1 MDMKDCAAA
10 LSEWRKLAVDKH
22 VNLFTE
28 VARKGMREGGREKEK
43 GRGEVVTHLFM
54 KFGNCHNL

>member
-1 MDMKDCAAA
+1 MDMKDCSAA

-28 VARKGMREGGREKEK
+28 VRNDCSNAMY
-43 GRGEVVTHLFM
+43 VL
-54 KFGNCHNL
+54 